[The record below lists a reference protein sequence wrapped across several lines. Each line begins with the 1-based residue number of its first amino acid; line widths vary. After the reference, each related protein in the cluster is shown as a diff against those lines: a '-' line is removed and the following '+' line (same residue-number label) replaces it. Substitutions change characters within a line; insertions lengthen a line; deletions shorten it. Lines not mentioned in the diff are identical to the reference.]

1 MSQKRNILFLIPSL
15 RGGGAERTLINLLK
29 KLDYERFDVDL
40 IVVSK
45 TGPYVQ
51 EVPSDVNTT
60 YFFKN
65 NFIVRCLAYL
75 HREYG
80 IDWFFKKK
88 MEKSTEEYY
97 VGISFID
104 SNFTDLLFLKEN
116 LKRRVAIIHSSY
128 LTHDNYERFYKHADF
143 RNKLNSKRYS
153 NLDGI
158 YFVSHES
165 KDEFLEL
172 FDEQPNMGVIP
183 NLIDR
188 EAILAKSNIKYKHK
202 RFEMFTFCAVG
213 SLIPIKGF
221 DRLIRAAKI
230 VCDRGHQF
238 KIQIA
243 GDGTEEHN
251 LKNLVDSLDL
261 NDSIIFNGFLK
272 NPYPFMKNSDAFIM
286 SSVSE
291 ALPTVLCEAMI
302 LGLPCIV
309 TNCSGCRGLVNSGEY
324 GLMAEQDDED
334 LANNMISF
342 LNDPVLLKN
351 FRKQALKRSEIFDD
365 ENVLQKYYAIFDGK
379 DDKLTE

>member
-1 MSQKRNILFLIPSL
+1 MSRKRKILFLIPSL

-29 KLDYERFDVDL
+29 KLDYERYDVDL

-45 TGPYVQ
+45 KGPYVR
-51 EVPSDVNTT
+51 EVPSEVNTT
-60 YFFKN
+60 YLYEN
-65 NFIVRCLAYL
+65 NFIVRSLAYL

-80 IDWFFKKK
+80 INWFFKNK
-88 MEKSTEEYY
+88 MEKVTTGYD

-104 SNFTDLLFLKEN
+104 SNFTDLLFLKKN

-128 LTHDNYERFYKHADF
+128 LTHDNYERFYRHADL
-143 RNKLNSKRYS
+143 RNRLNSNRYS

-158 YFVSHES
+158 YFVSNES
-165 KDEFLEL
+165 KDEFLKL

-188 EAILAKSNIKYKHK
+188 EAILAKANSKSNHK
-202 RFEMFTFCAVG
+202 RFEAFTFCAVG
-213 SLIPIKGF
+213 SLIPVKGF

-230 VCDRGHQF
+230 VRERGYQF

-243 GDGTEEHN
+243 GTGPEEQS
-251 LKNLVDSLDL
+251 LKTLVHSLDL
-261 NDSIIFNGFLK
+261 NDFVMFSGFLK
-272 NPYPFMKNSDAFIM
+272 NPYPFMKNCDAFIM

-334 LANNMISF
+334 LANKMISF
-342 LNDPVLLKN
+342 LEDPVLLKQYSN
-351 FRKQALKRSEIFDD
+351 LALKRSEIIDD
-365 ENVLQKYYAIFDGK
+365 ENVLRKYYAIFDGK
-379 DDKLTE
+379 EDGFIE

>member
-1 MSQKRNILFLIPSL
+1 M
-15 RGGGAERTLINLLK
+15 K
-29 KLDYERFDVDL
+29 KSID
-40 IVVSK
+40 
-45 TGPYVQ
+45 
-51 EVPSDVNTT
+51 
-60 YFFKN
+60 
-65 NFIVRCLAYL
+65 
-75 HREYG
+75 EY
-80 IDWFFKKK
+80 D
-88 MEKSTEEYY
+88 

-104 SNFTDLLFLKEN
+104 SNFTDLLFFKEN

-128 LTHDNYERFYKHADF
+128 LTHDNYERFYRHAHI

-158 YFVSHES
+158 YFVSYES
-165 KDEFLEL
+165 KDEFLQL

-183 NLIDR
+183 NLIDK
-188 EAILAKSNIKYKHK
+188 EAILTKSNIKSNHK
-202 RFEMFTFCAVG
+202 QFEAFTFCAVG
-213 SLIPIKGF
+213 SLIPVKGF

-230 VCDRGHQF
+230 VSDRGHQF

-243 GDGTEEHN
+243 GTGPEEQS
-251 LKNLVDSLDL
+251 LKNLVDSLGL
-261 NDSIIFNGFLK
+261 NKCIIFSGFLK

-334 LANNMISF
+334 LANKMTSF
-342 LNDPVLLKN
+342 IKDPVLLQE
-351 FRKQALKRSEIFDD
+351 FSKQALKRSEIFDD
-365 ENVLQKYYAIFDGK
+365 ENVLRKYYAIFDGQE
-379 DDKLTE
+379 DKLTE

>member
-1 MSQKRNILFLIPSL
+1 LIPSL

-29 KLDYERFDVDL
+29 KLDYDRYDVDL

-51 EVPSDVNTT
+51 KVPSDVNTI
-60 YFFKN
+60 YLFKN
-65 NFIVRCLAYL
+65 NFIVRCLTYI
-75 HREYG
+75 HREFG
-80 IDWFFKKK
+80 MDWFFKKK
-88 MEKSTEEYY
+88 MEKSTEEYD

-128 LTHDNYERFYKHADF
+128 LTHDNYERFYKHVDF

-188 EAILAKSNIKYKHK
+188 EAILAKSNIKSNHE
-202 RFEMFTFCAVG
+202 RFETFTFCAVG
-213 SLIPIKGF
+213 SLIPVKGF

-230 VCDRGHQF
+230 VRDRGHQF
-238 KIQIA
+238 KIKIA

>member
-1 MSQKRNILFLIPSL
+1 MSRKKNVLFLIPSL

-29 KLDYERFDVDL
+29 KLDYDRYNVDL

-51 EVPSDVNTT
+51 EVPDDVNTT
-60 YFFKN
+60 YLFKN

-88 MEKSTEEYY
+88 MKKSSDEYD

-116 LKRRVAIIHSSY
+116 LKRKVAIIHSSY
-128 LTHDNYERFYKHADF
+128 LTHDNYDRFYKHVDF

-172 FDEQPNMGVIP
+172 FDKQPNMGVIP

-188 EAILAKSNIKYKHK
+188 KAILAKSKMSMNHEQSKN
-202 RFEMFTFCAVG
+202 FTFCAVG
-213 SLIPIKGF
+213 SLIPVKGF

-230 VCDRGHQF
+230 VRDHGLSF
-238 KIQIA
+238 KIRIA
-243 GDGTEEHN
+243 GTGSEEDH
-251 LKNLVDSLDL
+251 LKTFATSLGLD
-261 NDSIIFNGFLK
+261 DCIMFHGFLK
-272 NPYPFMKNSDAFIM
+272 NPYPLMKHSDAFIM

-324 GLMAEQDDED
+324 GLMAEQNDED
-334 LANNMISF
+334 LANKMISF
-342 LNDPVLLKN
+342 LEDPVLLKKFSN
-351 FRKQALKRSEIFDD
+351 LALKRSEIFDD
-365 ENVLQKYYAIFDGK
+365 DNVLRKYYAIFDGK
-379 DDKLTE
+379 EDEFIE

>member
-1 MSQKRNILFLIPSL
+1 M
-15 RGGGAERTLINLLK
+15 
-29 KLDYERFDVDL
+29 
-40 IVVSK
+40 
-45 TGPYVQ
+45 
-51 EVPSDVNTT
+51 
-60 YFFKN
+60 
-65 NFIVRCLAYL
+65 
-75 HREYG
+75 
-80 IDWFFKKK
+80 DWFFKKK
-88 MEKSTEEYY
+88 MEKSTEEYD

-188 EAILAKSNIKYKHK
+188 EAILAKSNLKLNQQ
-202 RFEMFTFCAVG
+202 RFETFTFCAIG
-213 SLIPIKGF
+213 SLIPVKGF
-221 DRLIRAAKI
+221 DRLIRAVKI
-230 VCDRGHQF
+230 VRDRGHQF
-238 KIQIA
+238 KIKIA
-243 GDGTEEHN
+243 GAGTEEHN

-261 NDSIIFNGFLK
+261 NECVMFSGFLK
-272 NPYPFMKNSDAFIM
+272 NPYPFMNNSDAFIM

-334 LANNMISF
+334 LANKMISF
-342 LNDPVLLKN
+342 LNDPMLLKN
-351 FRKQALKRSEIFDD
+351 YRQQALKRSEIFDD
-365 ENVLQKYYAIFDGK
+365 EKVLQKYYAIFDGK
-379 DDKLTE
+379 EDGFID